1 MPPGP
6 DFAVT
11 GPLSHIGVDRKIQH
25 FLAGIASNEPRTLL
39 RLRFHDFLR
48 EITGGYAVDVICE
61 EGKYGLA
68 SIAETMANRK
78 NLRYRNIEMSLQRL
92 AELGIPLLF
101 TIDLSGAEIP
111 AEKVKWNALRESDM
125 VDELLHAA
133 ADGRVLVGG
142 L

>member
-6 DFAVT
+6 DLRRYRT
-11 GPLSHIGVDRKIQH
+11 GIVIGVDRKIQH
-25 FLAGIASNEPRTLL
+25 FIAGITPNGPRTLK

-48 EITGGYAVDVICE
+48 EITGGYAVDVICK
-61 EGKYGLA
+61 EGNYGLE
-68 SIAETMANRK
+68 SIAETMANREH
-78 NLRYRNIEMSLQRL
+78 LRYRNIEMSLQRPS
-92 AELGIPLLF
+92 ELGIPLLF

-142 L
+142 V